1 MSHISDQLSDCRSD
15 QVSVYTPI
23 RVSAAIRPQAGA
35 TRLINMVLVPI
46 DPLNL
51 VIAPVRLTLLRDVL
65 VEGLLR
71 GIIAVG
77 GREHVRLAVDEV
89 LGVAVHLEQ
98 VRQLRVEVEDVA
110 VGAQARRDVRHDLV
124 PRRLVHVLLPD
135 DDYGDAAAET
145 VRVQRLVDFLAHRAL
160 AHVDVGA
167 LVGRGRILALGELCG

>member
-1 MSHISDQLSDCRSD
+1 
-15 QVSVYTPI
+15 
-23 RVSAAIRPQAGA
+23 
-35 TRLINMVLVPI
+35 MVLVPI
-46 DPLNL
+46 DSLNL
-51 VIAPVRLTLLRDVL
+51 VIAPVGLTLLRDVL

-71 GIIAVG
+71 GIVAVG
-77 GREHVRLAVDEV
+77 RREDVRLAVDEI

-135 DDYGDAAAET
+135 DYHRDAAAQP

-160 AHVDVGA
+160 AHVDIGA
-167 LVGRGRILALGELCG
+167 LIRRGRVLALCELCW